1 MMKTTGIVYNPHKPT
16 IEEKIRLLKERLLKS
31 GFDVLFAISTERE
44 INPADGRSNA
54 EKKTQS
60 PDRRKP
66 LEKPDLLM
74 VLGGDGSVLRS
85 MNYAIRLDC
94 PVIGINFGKF
104 GFLTRFSFEKIIENP
119 SIINASSIS
128 NRALLKTLTY
138 SGKRSESTL
147 ALNDIV
153 IQRSD
158 LSQVEMYDIA
168 VNGNQFEPKAADG
181 VVISTPTGSTA
192 YALSLGGPIVFPEC
206 FSMQLNLIAPHTIAN
221 RPIIF
226 NSNEYIDIKLESGD
240 AMKCSIDGLPMR
252 EVDKISVSLSEKTFK
267 LACPQGDDL
276 VSVIE
281 KKLLWGRRG

>member
-1 MMKTTGIVYNPHKPT
+1 MIGTSGIVYNPHKPK
-16 IEEKIRLLKERLLKS
+16 IEEKISLLKERLLKR
-31 GFDVLFAISTERE
+31 GFHVLFSISTERE
-44 INPADGRSNA
+44 IQPSDGALSG
-54 EKKTQS
+54 EKEAGTFEKVETIG
-60 PDRRKP
+60 
-66 LEKPDLLM
+66 KPDMLM

-85 MNYAIRLDC
+85 MNYAVRLDC

-104 GFLTRFSFEKIIENP
+104 GFLTRFSFEEILDDP
-119 SIINASSIS
+119 SIISASSIS
-128 NRALLKTLTY
+128 KRALLKTVTH
-138 SGKRSESTL
+138 SGEQSEERL

-158 LSQVEMYDIA
+158 LSQVEMYDIT

-226 NSNEYIDIKLESGD
+226 NSQEHIDIKLESGD
-240 AMKCSIDGLPMR
+240 TMKCSIDGLPMR
-252 EVDKISVSLSEKTFK
+252 EVEKISVTLSERTFK
-267 LACPQGDDL
+267 LACPGGDDL